1 MSFKKIS
8 SKEYEIVLEG
18 RTKTVL
24 IPHGKVEMLF
34 KEFINSGGVI
44 DPVTGQVQNDI
55 LSLIASFK
63 SVGNLMLTE
72 FDEEGKVTKEGN
84 CFSLESTDVINLFKL
99 ASEVISDFIKGL
111 TEMQTPETPNQP
123 SEKENAKAKKT
134 KD

>member
-18 RTKTVL
+18 RTKTIL

-44 DPVTGQVQNDI
+44 DPETGHVQNDI
-55 LSLIASFK
+55 LPLISSFK

-84 CFSLESTDVINLFKL
+84 CFSLESADVINLFKL
-99 ASEVISDFIKGL
+99 ASDVISDFIKGL
-111 TEMQTPETPNQP
+111 TEMQTPETPNPP
-123 SEKENAKAKKT
+123 SEKESAKAKKT